1 MAAGSV
7 IDRIRGWCVELES
20 RGVRYNKCT
29 YEYCRDDV
37 LKEIKEEVLSMAEF
51 KDVNKVRGMRMGMIK
66 THRLY
71 DETIEC
77 RIEVICR
84 YLQDVLDIITN
95 RMSPIPTF
103 EYFAIEDIFKSIEGH
118 FSEIIHLVPD
128 S

>member
-20 RGVRYNKCT
+20 RGTSYNRYT
-29 YEYCRDDV
+29 YEYCRNDV

-51 KDVNKVRGMRMGMIK
+51 KDVNKVRGMRIGMIK

-71 DETIEC
+71 DESIEC

-95 RMSPIPTF
+95 RMSVIPTS

-118 FSEIIHLVPD
+118 FTEIIHQVPD